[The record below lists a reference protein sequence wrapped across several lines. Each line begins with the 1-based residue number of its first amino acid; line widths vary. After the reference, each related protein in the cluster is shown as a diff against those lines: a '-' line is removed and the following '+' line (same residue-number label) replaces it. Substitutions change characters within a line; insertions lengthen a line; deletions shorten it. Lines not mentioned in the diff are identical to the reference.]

1 MHEENLE
8 EQKDNEELND
18 ERDGETPACVADKDV
33 VWEIGSPEDGAENG
47 AKIEEPEELPSSV
60 IEKLKNDLAMARAD
74 LYNYRQQAVRERIKN
89 RKLIAEDKIA
99 EFLPVIDNLDR
110 ALNVPEDG
118 SAKDV
123 LVGVRMVQRQ
133 FLSILENSDVTVI
146 PAEGCAFD
154 HALHEAVETEYVDDP
169 EQDGLVLYELMRGY
183 RTPERVLRATH
194 VRVGRLRS

>member
-18 ERDGETPACVADKDV
+18 ERDGEIPACDADKDV
-33 VWEIGSPEDGAENG
+33 VWEIGCPEDGAENG

-110 ALNVPEDG
+110 ALSVPEDG